1 MYVVRGSLGVF
12 ALLANFQGQIIC
24 FRYWEGTSNG
34 FLVVELTWF
43 CSVMA
48 STRDSDS
55 RNLGSTPSKTFL
67 FFNFFF
73 QRPFLLRE
81 ACLSAEV

>member
-1 MYVVRGSLGVF
+1 MKYGEACLEVF
-12 ALLANFQGQIIC
+12 ALLANFRGQIIC
-24 FRYWEGTSNG
+24 IGYWEGTSNG

-73 QRPFLLRE
+73 NAHSSLGKL
-81 ACLSAEV
+81 A